1 MMCENK
7 KKNQRK
13 NIAETAK
20 INKKSSLKN
29 TPYGYCVNYI
39 EIYTY
44 RIISIKE
51 YRLKIRD

>member
-1 MMCENK
+1 VKIRK
-7 KKNQRK
+7 KIKGK

-20 INKKSSLKN
+20 INKKSSWKN

-39 EIYTY
+39 EIYAY